1 MSEKKEEPEMPKELT
16 PDIDTITRKKLSND
30 MKLYEGR
37 KQEAPI
43 DFNKL
48 SWGTLRKYQYYF
60 KLSDKEPHKGVYIS
74 RADLLKRI
82 EKHFNV
88 STSNSRTNSRLS
100 PG

>member
-1 MSEKKEEPEMPKELT
+1 MPKDFT

-37 KQEAPI
+37 KQEAAA

-60 KLSDKEPHKGVYIS
+60 KLSDKEPAKGVHIS
-74 RADLLKRI
+74 RKDLLTRI
-82 EKHFNV
+82 EAHFNV
-88 STSNSRTNSRLS
+88 SFLTSRTNLRLT